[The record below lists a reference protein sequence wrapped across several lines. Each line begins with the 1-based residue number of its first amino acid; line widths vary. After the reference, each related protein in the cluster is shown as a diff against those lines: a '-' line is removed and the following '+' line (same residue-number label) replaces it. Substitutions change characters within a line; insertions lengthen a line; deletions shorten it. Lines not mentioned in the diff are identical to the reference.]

1 MDGGE
6 VEKYYRDGPI
16 KDRPILRERRHNTYR
31 VWLRYEGQLTRQSYE
46 ASGANLQ
53 KFLEGRNGATS
64 ETVKTIEA
72 DLTVRRRVRTARLRS
87 SLIVNDFGNNSRL
100 AVSHNPGRCARWL
113 KRPAAPAAVQ
123 LSSASPN
130 EPRGQCRALVGGWR
144 QGRPKPSAWS

>member
-72 DLTVRRRVRTARLRS
+72 DLIVRRRVRTARLRS

-100 AVSHNPGRCARWL
+100 AVSRYYAREGLIDLFCLTSGEQCHLPHNRFCFR
-113 KRPAAPAAVQ
+113 
-123 LSSASPN
+123 SIF
-130 EPRGQCRALVGGWR
+130 
-144 QGRPKPSAWS
+144 

>member
-64 ETVKTIEA
+64 ETVK
-72 DLTVRRRVRTARLRS
+72 RS
-87 SLIVNDFGNNSRL
+87 
-100 AVSHNPGRCARWL
+100 
-113 KRPAAPAAVQ
+113 
-123 LSSASPN
+123 
-130 EPRGQCRALVGGWR
+130 
-144 QGRPKPSAWS
+144 KPTL